1 MFGIVLLRQSVDRF
15 HLNLAGSLTT
25 DFVVQ
30 CCDLAGIS
38 KSRFQITWSKKLQF
52 VLYFCYSYRR
62 FSGER

>member
-30 CCDLAGIS
+30 CCDLLA
-38 KSRFQITWSKKLQF
+38 FQNHGLK
-52 VLYFCYSYRR
+52 
-62 FSGER
+62 

>member
-30 CCDLAGIS
+30 CCDLAGVS
-38 KSRFQITWSKKLQF
+38 KSRFKITWSKKL
-52 VLYFCYSYRR
+52 
-62 FSGER
+62 